1 MVNMYKVAIL
11 EDEKVYARIFEDYL
25 KELLEIEEMDYQID
39 IYEGTKELE
48 KNISNNYHLF
58 VLDHLLEDMNR
69 VNFARK
75 LKSTGNNA
83 DIIFV
88 GGNEELKKSE
98 EIPEANILV
107 KPVDEIEVKE
117 VFRKCIIEYFSRDSI
132 TVIENDVELEV
143 RPEDIYFVEH
153 IYNGIK
159 VQGENY
165 CICTLDSVEDLF
177 PLIEGRQFFRCHK
190 DYIVNLKYVQ
200 EIEKYD
206 FKLMN
211 GQVVPIVKNMYKT
224 AQKELLEYIK

>member
-1 MVNMYKVAIL
+1 MYKVAIL

-58 VLDHLLEDMNR
+58 VLDHLPEDMNR

-75 LKSTGNNA
+75 LKSTG
-83 DIIFV
+83 
-88 GGNEELKKSE
+88 KSE